1 MERAARARLA
11 SAVSSASWFVARAL
25 WVVLH
30 VFLWTRSVGRAA
42 VDRAFRVSGLAF
54 LEPRRGLAFCAR
66 KLRRALE
73 VGSFKT
79 PWADHGERPPPPRT
93 LAVIVNDPDEAS
105 SSRCLADIAR
115 VLVWAADAGIRHV
128 SLYDQDGCIRA
139 RASRLAELVVRAT
152 VRAESESA
160 HFAPPA
166 SAYAFRRANG
176 DGAMETVERFE
187 CGGKATRRPSRRGE
201 RNPASNE
208 SETAR
213 NRKESARVPSPPSAS
228 ADKAETHA
236 STTVDLLR
244 AGDGAAALLDAARR
258 WGEPAGP
265 LGIVAGDPETGE
277 TSVALLE
284 AWMAANGSLLPVVEV
299 TVVFGKHFHLA
310 GYPPWQLHKTE
321 MYRLRSLSTFS
332 RRKFGDVLREYAG
345 VSKRHGK

>member
-1 MERAARARLA
+1 MERAASARL
-11 SAVSSASWFVARAL
+11 SSGTSSASWFVARAL

-30 VFLWTRSVGRAA
+30 VFLWTRSAGRAA
-42 VDRAFRVSGLAF
+42 VDRAFRLSGLAF
-54 LEPRRGLAFCAR
+54 LEPRRGLSFCAR

-73 VGSFKT
+73 VGSFKA
-79 PWADHGERPPPPRT
+79 PWDDHGERPPPPRT

-105 SSRCLADIAR
+105 SSRCLADVAR

-160 HFAPPA
+160 RFAPPA
-166 SAYAFRRANG
+166 SAYAFRRVAG
-176 DGAMETVERFE
+176 DGAVKTVERFE
-187 CGGKATRRPSRRGE
+187 CGGKATSRPSARAEKRV
-201 RNPASNE
+201 SDE
-208 SETAR
+208 SGTT
-213 NRKESARVPSPPSAS
+213 
-228 ADKAETHA
+228 DKAETHA

-265 LGIVAGDPETGE
+265 LGVVAGDPETGE
-277 TSVALLE
+277 TSVAQLE

-321 MYRLRSLSTFS
+321 IYRRRSLSTFS
-332 RRKFGDVLREYAG
+332 RTKFGDLLREYAG

>member
-1 MERAARARLA
+1 MERVARARLA
-11 SAVSSASWFVARAL
+11 SATSSASWFVARAL

-30 VFLWTRSVGRAA
+30 VFLWTRSAGRAA

-54 LEPRRGLAFCAR
+54 LEPRRGLSFCAR
-66 KLRRALE
+66 RLRRALE
-73 VGSFKT
+73 VGSFKA
-79 PWADHGERPPPPRT
+79 PWDDHGERPPPPRT

-105 SSRCLADIAR
+105 SSRCLADVAR

-160 HFAPPA
+160 RFAPPA
-166 SAYAFRRANG
+166 SAYAFRRVAG
-176 DGAMETVERFE
+176 DGAVKTVERFE
-187 CGGKATRRPSRRGE
+187 CGGKATSRPSARAEKRV
-201 RNPASNE
+201 SDE
-208 SETAR
+208 SGTT
-213 NRKESARVPSPPSAS
+213 
-228 ADKAETHA
+228 DKAETHA

-265 LGIVAGDPETGE
+265 LGVVAGDPETGE
-277 TSVALLE
+277 TSVAQLE

-321 MYRLRSLSTFS
+321 MYRRRSLSTFS
-332 RRKFGDVLREYAG
+332 RTKFGDVLREYAG

>member
-1 MERAARARLA
+1 MERAASARL
-11 SAVSSASWFVARAL
+11 SSGTSSASWFVARAL

-30 VFLWTRSVGRAA
+30 VFLWTRSAGRAA

-54 LEPRRGLAFCAR
+54 LEPRRGLSFCAR
-66 KLRRALE
+66 RLRRALE

-160 HFAPPA
+160 RFAPPA
-166 SAYAFRRANG
+166 SAYAFRRAAG
-176 DGAMETVERFE
+176 DGAMKTVERFE
-187 CGGKATRRPSRRGE
+187 CGGKATSRRPTRHARD
-201 RNPASNE
+201 ASVSSE
-208 SETAR
+208 SQSTR
-213 NRKESARVPSPPSAS
+213 DTGG
-228 ADKAETHA
+228 DKAQTHA

-265 LGIVAGDPETGE
+265 LGVVAGDPETGE
-277 TSVALLE
+277 TSVAQLE

-321 MYRLRSLSTFS
+321 MYRRRSLSTFS
-332 RRKFGDVLREYAG
+332 RTKFGDVLREYAG

>member
-1 MERAARARLA
+1 MERVARARLA
-11 SAVSSASWFVARAL
+11 SATSSASWFVARAL

-30 VFLWTRSVGRAA
+30 VFLWTRSAGRAA
-42 VDRAFRVSGLAF
+42 VDRAFRLSGLAF
-54 LEPRRGLAFCAR
+54 LEPRRGLSFCAR

-73 VGSFKT
+73 VGSFKA
-79 PWADHGERPPPPRT
+79 PWDDHGERPPPPRT

-105 SSRCLADIAR
+105 SSRCLADVAR

-160 HFAPPA
+160 RFAPPA
-166 SAYAFRRANG
+166 SAYAFRRVAG
-176 DGAMETVERFE
+176 DGAVKTVERFE
-187 CGGKATRRPSRRGE
+187 CGGKATSRRPTRHARD
-201 RNPASNE
+201 ASVSSE
-208 SETAR
+208 SKNTR
-213 NRKESARVPSPPSAS
+213 DTGG
-228 ADKAETHA
+228 DKAQTHA

-265 LGIVAGDPETGE
+265 LGVVAGDPETGE
-277 TSVALLE
+277 TSVAQLE

-321 MYRLRSLSTFS
+321 MYRRRSLSTFS
-332 RRKFGDVLREYAG
+332 RTKFGDVLREYAG

>member
-1 MERAARARLA
+1 MERAASARL
-11 SAVSSASWFVARAL
+11 SSGTSSASWFVARAL

-30 VFLWTRSVGRAA
+30 VFLWTRSAGRAA
-42 VDRAFRVSGLAF
+42 VDRAFRLSGLAF
-54 LEPRRGLAFCAR
+54 LEPRRGLSFCAR

-73 VGSFKT
+73 VGSFKA
-79 PWADHGERPPPPRT
+79 PWDDHGERPPPPRT

-105 SSRCLADIAR
+105 SSRCLADVAR

-160 HFAPPA
+160 RFAPPA
-166 SAYAFRRANG
+166 SAYAFRRVAG
-176 DGAMETVERFE
+176 DGAVKTVERFE
-187 CGGKATRRPSRRGE
+187 CGGKATSRPSARAEKRV
-201 RNPASNE
+201 SDE
-208 SETAR
+208 SGTT
-213 NRKESARVPSPPSAS
+213 
-228 ADKAETHA
+228 DKAETHA

-265 LGIVAGDPETGE
+265 LGVVAGDPETGE
-277 TSVALLE
+277 TSVAQLE

-321 MYRLRSLSTFS
+321 MYRRRSLSTFS
-332 RRKFGDVLREYAG
+332 RTKFGDVLREYAG

>member
-1 MERAARARLA
+1 MMERPPCVRLA
-11 SAVSSASWFVARAL
+11 SATSSASWFVARAL

-30 VFLWTRSVGRAA
+30 VFLWTRSAGRAA
-42 VDRAFRVSGLAF
+42 VDRAFCLFGLAY
-54 LEPRRGLAFCAR
+54 LEPRRGLSFCAR
-66 KLRRALE
+66 KLRRVLE

-79 PWADHGERPPPPRT
+79 PRDDHGERPPPPRT

-105 SSRCLADIAR
+105 SLQCLVAVAR

-166 SAYAFRRANG
+166 SAYAFRHAAG
-176 DGAMETVERFE
+176 DGAMKTVERFE
-187 CGGKATRRPSRRGE
+187 CGGKATRRLSTRAE
-201 RNPASNE
+201 QWVSNE
-208 SETAR
+208 VETTRANSR
-213 NRKESARVPSPPSAS
+213 ACVPSHLSAS
-228 ADKAETHA
+228 AGTAETHM
-236 STTVDLLR
+236 SMTVDLLR

-265 LGIVAGDPETGE
+265 LGVVAGDSETGV
-277 TSVALLE
+277 TSVAQLE
-284 AWMAANGSLLPVVEV
+284 AWMAANRSLLPVVEV

-310 GYPPWQLHKTE
+310 GYPPWQLNKTE
-321 MYRLRSLSTFS
+321 IYRRRSLSTFS
-332 RRKFGDVLREYAG
+332 RTKFGDLLREYAG

>member
-1 MERAARARLA
+1 MERAASARL
-11 SAVSSASWFVARAL
+11 SSGTSSASWFVARAL

-30 VFLWTRSVGRAA
+30 VFLWTRSAGRAA

-54 LEPRRGLAFCAR
+54 LEPRRGLSFCAR
-66 KLRRALE
+66 RLRRALE

-105 SSRCLADIAR
+105 SSRCLADVAR

-160 HFAPPA
+160 RFAPPA
-166 SAYAFRRANG
+166 SAYAFRRVAG
-176 DGAMETVERFE
+176 DGAVKTVERFE
-187 CGGKATRRPSRRGE
+187 CGGKATSRPSARAEKRV
-201 RNPASNE
+201 SDE
-208 SETAR
+208 SGTT
-213 NRKESARVPSPPSAS
+213 
-228 ADKAETHA
+228 DKAETHA

-265 LGIVAGDPETGE
+265 LGVVAGDPETGE
-277 TSVALLE
+277 TSVAQLE

-321 MYRLRSLSTFS
+321 MYRRRSLSTFS
-332 RRKFGDVLREYAG
+332 RTKFGDVLREYAG

>member
-1 MERAARARLA
+1 MERAASARL
-11 SAVSSASWFVARAL
+11 SSGTSSASWFVARAL

-30 VFLWTRSVGRAA
+30 VFLWTRSAGRAA

-54 LEPRRGLAFCAR
+54 LEPRRGLSFCAR
-66 KLRRALE
+66 RLRRALE

-105 SSRCLADIAR
+105 SSRCLADVAR

-160 HFAPPA
+160 RFAPPA
-166 SAYAFRRANG
+166 SAYAFRRAAG
-176 DGAMETVERFE
+176 DGAMKTVERFE
-187 CGGKATRRPSRRGE
+187 CGGKATSRRPTRHARD
-201 RNPASNE
+201 ASVSSE
-208 SETAR
+208 SKNTR
-213 NRKESARVPSPPSAS
+213 DTGG
-228 ADKAETHA
+228 DKAQTHA

-265 LGIVAGDPETGE
+265 LGVVAGDPETGE
-277 TSVALLE
+277 TSVAQLE

-321 MYRLRSLSTFS
+321 MYRRRSLSTFS
-332 RRKFGDVLREYAG
+332 RTKFGDLLREYAG

>member
-1 MERAARARLA
+1 MERVARARLA
-11 SAVSSASWFVARAL
+11 SATSSASWFVARAL

-30 VFLWTRSVGRAA
+30 VFLWTRSAGRAA

-54 LEPRRGLAFCAR
+54 LEPRRGLSFCAR
-66 KLRRALE
+66 RLRRALE

-105 SSRCLADIAR
+105 SSRCLADVAR

-160 HFAPPA
+160 RFAPPA
-166 SAYAFRRANG
+166 SAYAFRRVAG
-176 DGAMETVERFE
+176 DGAVKTVERFE
-187 CGGKATRRPSRRGE
+187 CGGKATSRPSARAEKRV
-201 RNPASNE
+201 SDE
-208 SETAR
+208 SGTT
-213 NRKESARVPSPPSAS
+213 
-228 ADKAETHA
+228 DKAETHA

-265 LGIVAGDPETGE
+265 LGVVAGDPETGE
-277 TSVALLE
+277 TSVAQLE

-321 MYRLRSLSTFS
+321 MYRRRSLSTFS
-332 RRKFGDVLREYAG
+332 RTKFGDVLREYAG

>member
-1 MERAARARLA
+1 MERAASARL
-11 SAVSSASWFVARAL
+11 SSGTSSASWFVARAL

-30 VFLWTRSVGRAA
+30 VFLWTRSAGRAA

-54 LEPRRGLAFCAR
+54 LEPRRGLSFCAR
-66 KLRRALE
+66 RLRRALE

-105 SSRCLADIAR
+105 SSRCLADVAR

-128 SLYDQDGCIRA
+128 SLYDQDGWIRA

-166 SAYAFRRANG
+166 SAYAFRRAAG
-176 DGAMETVERFE
+176 DGAMKTVERFE
-187 CGGKATRRPSRRGE
+187 CGGKATSRRPTRHARD
-201 RNPASNE
+201 ASVSSE
-208 SETAR
+208 SKNTR
-213 NRKESARVPSPPSAS
+213 DTGG
-228 ADKAETHA
+228 DKAQTHA

-265 LGIVAGDPETGE
+265 LGVVAGDPETGE
-277 TSVALLE
+277 TSVAQLE

-321 MYRLRSLSTFS
+321 MYRRRSLSTFS
-332 RRKFGDVLREYAG
+332 RTKFGDVLREYAG